1 MLGIE
6 ENGSFPPNKRKR
18 RDGQLEETQEPAAVS
33 TNSILVKGSSLAYM
47 NDQLRRSNRR
57 QKVRGEKEYIVDSN
71 MLLRDLKVKIMETYK
86 VAPFDQNLWVHGK
99 FLTDPT
105 QTLGQ
110 LRILPKSLIYLRA
123 DEPNLPGITST
134 GRIEED
140 TSWVVPQHG
149 PEEGFK
155 GTGLMSSST

>member
-1 MLGIE
+1 
-6 ENGSFPPNKRKR
+6 
-18 RDGQLEETQEPAAVS
+18 
-33 TNSILVKGSSLAYM
+33 
-47 NDQLRRSNRR
+47 
-57 QKVRGEKEYIVDSN
+57 
-71 MLLRDLKVKIMETYK
+71 METYK

-99 FLTDPT
+99 YLTDPT
-105 QTLGQ
+105 KTLGQ

-140 TSWVVPQHG
+140 TSWVVPQHD

-155 GTGLMSSST
+155 GNFTTIRTIRLNEYIKPSRTPWTSSPTDKCFTLLSLLGTGLMSSST

>member
-1 MLGIE
+1 
-6 ENGSFPPNKRKR
+6 
-18 RDGQLEETQEPAAVS
+18 
-33 TNSILVKGSSLAYM
+33 
-47 NDQLRRSNRR
+47 
-57 QKVRGEKEYIVDSN
+57 
-71 MLLRDLKVKIMETYK
+71 METYK

-99 FLTDPT
+99 YLTDPT
-105 QTLGQ
+105 KTLGQ

-140 TSWVVPQHG
+140 TSWVVPQHD

-155 GTGLMSSST
+155 GNFTTIRTIRLNEYITPFAI